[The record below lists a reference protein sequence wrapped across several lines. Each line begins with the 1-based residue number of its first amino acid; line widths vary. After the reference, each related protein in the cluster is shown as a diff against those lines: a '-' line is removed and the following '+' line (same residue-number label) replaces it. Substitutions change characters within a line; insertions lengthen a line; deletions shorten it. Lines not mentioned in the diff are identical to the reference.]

1 MYVKITKLI
10 DEEDC
15 SCSSKSSGASKCSQI
30 LNHSFAQSFQVIQ
43 KTILPAASSAT
54 NLTSFSFDTEICFEH
69 F

>member
-43 KTILPAASSAT
+43 KTIFAGSVER
-54 NLTSFSFDTEICFEH
+54 NKFDVIFV
-69 F
+69 